1 MTAPDATAPVLAA
14 RELLC
19 IRGDEPI
26 FEDLSLTARGGEIWQ
41 IVGANGAGKTSL
53 FRCLLGEYRHEGRV
67 SVFGHDPRRERTAVL
82 GLIGFVPQ
90 IAPRLE
96 MPVGA
101 LMRYV
106 AEVSGASV
114 EAVAAVGERI
124 GLDVAAIVK
133 RPFVRLSG
141 GMKQKLMIALALGR
155 PTRLLILDEPAA
167 NLDPAARAV
176 FFDLL
181 AERARDTSMILS
193 SHRIDEI
200 AGLVDRVVEL
210 DRGRIVLDDVVSDA
224 GGLGTAFAVRLETAR
239 REPSFARAAREWGL
253 AETAEGHWHGTV
265 AGPDRLRF
273 LGFVARH
280 AGMVRAVHVVEET
293 ARRDQIHVVARSS

>member
-1 MTAPDATAPVLAA
+1 MISLKALAKSFGAAQVLGG
-14 RELLC
+14 
-19 IRGDEPI
+19 I
-26 FEDLSLTARGGEIWQ
+26 DLDIPTGQRIALIGS
-41 IVGANGAGKTSL
+41 NGAGKTTL
-53 FRCLLGEYRHEGRV
+53 FRCLLGEYVHEGTV
-67 SVFGHDPRRERTAVL
+67 EIDGLGPRDHRTEVL
-82 GLIGFVPQ
+82 RLVGFVPQ

-106 AEVSGASV
+106 ADVAGARV
-114 EAVAAVGERI
+114 EDMAAIAERM
-124 GLDVAAIVK
+124 GLDVAAIAR

-141 GMKQKLMIALALGR
+141 GMKQKLLIAMALGR

-176 FFDLL
+176 LFDLL
-181 AERARDTSMILS
+181 AERPDVTMIIS

-200 AGLVDRVVEL
+200 AALVNRVIEL
-210 DRGRIVLDDVVSDA
+210 EHGRVVLDDTVTDA
-224 GGLGTAFAVRLETAR
+224 GTLGSTFAVALETAR
-239 REPSFARAAREWGL
+239 AEPSFARAATEWHL
-253 AETAEGHWHGTV
+253 VEDAENHWIGTI

-280 AGMVRAVHVVEET
+280 AGLVRGVSLRDDG
-293 ARRDQIHVVARSS
+293 ARGGGSDG